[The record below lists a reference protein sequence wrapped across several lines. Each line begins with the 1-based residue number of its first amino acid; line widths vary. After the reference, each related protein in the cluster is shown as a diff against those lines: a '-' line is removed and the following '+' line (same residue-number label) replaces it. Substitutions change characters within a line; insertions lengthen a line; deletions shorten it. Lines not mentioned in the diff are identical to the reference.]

1 MKALGKADRLEQTSS
16 MLRAPFGQKLGV
28 YMWPIIDVNPY
39 KSGLVGSRTSIIVPK
54 ASSCLNTTS

>member
-16 MLRAPFGQKLGV
+16 MLRAPFGQNLGV
-28 YMWPIIDVNPY
+28 NIWPIIDVNPY

-54 ASSCLNTTS
+54 A